1 MIEGVQIS
9 SDIGAVAAEPED
21 AARVGGRILAAGG
34 NAFDAAAATCLAV
47 PMLYPDKTGIGGY
60 MLSAVVRDS
69 ATGRIWSVDA
79 NSRAPA
85 AARPS
90 MYDIL
95 PMKSTAGLNE
105 SEYACSVRDD
115 ANVHGALAVGVPG
128 QLAGIGTLWE
138 RWGRLP
144 WDQVV
149 QPSLDLLANGFP
161 YREQTANSIR
171 NCEATIRRF
180 PATAR
185 HLLKDGAVPEAD
197 DIWHRP
203 DMEKTL
209 EHLARAGWR
218 DFYDGE
224 LSQIIVDQLAAA
236 GGILST
242 QDLADYHPR
251 VTEPYAARYRDTEIF
266 GCILPNGPLSVLQAL
281 NMLDQLP
288 ALDAE
293 DPRWWHQMTEV
304 LKLVW
309 RDRLTYL
316 GDPDYLDVP
325 IDRLLSPDYAAGRV
339 EGLRQFPDRVD
350 AGDWAPVGSIPETS
364 HVSAAD
370 AEGNVVSATITQGAA
385 FGSCFTI
392 DGWGLILGHGMCR
405 LDPRPG
411 QSNSVAPGKRPLNN
425 VGTMML
431 RQADRDIAL
440 GLPGGRRIIA
450 VMTQMAA
457 RLVDAGASLR
467 EAAEAGRMH
476 VTTAEP
482 LELRDDVSADIEA
495 GLTRMG
501 HRVERVA
508 RVAGAAHGASFRT
521 SGEGPLVSAGGSCW
535 AVAPDPG
542 GSHSDADHP
551 DPSKKVA
558 T

>member
-1 MIEGVQIS
+1 MTEGHQIDS
-9 SDIGAVAAEPED
+9 EIGAVAAEPEA
-21 AARVGGRILAAGG
+21 AARIGARILAEGG
-34 NAFDAAAATCLAV
+34 NAFDAAAATCMAV

-60 MLSAVVRDS
+60 MMTAMVRDG

-85 AARPS
+85 AAHES

-95 PMKSTAGLNE
+95 PAQPGGGINE
-105 SEYACSVRDD
+105 SEYACSVRDN

-144 WDQVV
+144 WAQVV

-161 YREQTANSIR
+161 YSEQTANSIG
-171 NCEATIRRF
+171 NLETVIRRY
-180 PATAR
+180 PATAK
-185 HLLKDGAVPEAD
+185 HLLKDGSVPTAD

-209 EHLARAGWR
+209 QHLARAGWR
-218 DFYDGE
+218 DFYEGE
-224 LSQIIVDQLAAA
+224 LARTMVDQLQAA
-236 GGILST
+236 GGILCVE
-242 QDLADYHPR
+242 DLAGFHAR
-251 VTEPYAARYRDTEIF
+251 VTEPYAARYRDTQIY

-281 NMLDQLP
+281 NMLDHLP
-288 ALDAE
+288 AYDDS

-309 RDRLTYL
+309 RDRLSYL

-325 IDRLLSPDYAAGRV
+325 IERLLSPDYAAGRA
-339 EGLRQFPDRVD
+339 ESLLQLPERVD
-350 AGDWAPVGSIPETS
+350 GDDWPTGSVDETS

-370 AEGNVVSATITQGAA
+370 SHGNVVSATITQGGA

-411 QSNSVAPGKRPLNN
+411 RSNSVTGGKRPLNN

-431 RQADRDIAL
+431 RQADRDVAL

-457 RLVDAGASLR
+457 RLIDADVSLH
-467 EAAEAGRMH
+467 ETAMAPRMH
-476 VTTAEP
+476 VTTGEP
-482 LELRDDVSADIEA
+482 LELVYEVPDPIER
-495 GLTRMG
+495 GLVQMG
-501 HRVERVA
+501 HRVTRVERI
-508 RVAGAAHGASFRT
+508 AGAAHGASFRT
-521 SGEGPLVSAGGSCW
+521 SGDGVPVSAGGSCW
-535 AVAPDPG
+535 AAAPDTRQ
-542 GSHSDADHP
+542 SS
-551 DPSKKVA
+551 
-558 T
+558 